1 MTPGRDATLVAVGGE
16 PLATRHGDFVVHRFH
31 NCTTGA
37 APLAVAYGDLAG
49 DAPLLARVHSSC
61 ITSEAYGACDCD
73 CAEQLDHALAHIA
86 SRGRGVLF
94 YLIQEGR
101 GAGVVAKALDRM
113 LVQASGGRLTTFEAY
128 ARLGIPDDQRT
139 YGEVA
144 SMARLL
150 GVRAPLRLLSN
161 NPGKVSAV
169 RDAGAFLDGTEPLQV
184 RASAYSRNYLDA
196 KSRAG
201 QTVAS
206 TAGVDAAVLPEPV
219 AMIAP
224 EPLADAPGLVRL
236 ASYLLPV
243 RGADAAWFRL
253 HVYLDVVARRER
265 IVLTYGT
272 GGDDVLVRLQRE
284 HLLDRF
290 PLRAPRRR
298 RAWDAAVAHVVAH
311 GRGIVCFANEGDDV
325 ADVVAPLVGAHLA
338 GRRAIPLALDGD
350 DPADTAL
357 VERVARPRS

>member
-1 MTPGRDATLVAVGGE
+1 MTPGRDGTLVGVGRE
-16 PLATRHGDFVVHRFH
+16 TLPTRHGDFTVHRFQ

-37 APLAVAYGDLAG
+37 APLAVAFGDLAG
-49 DAPLLARVHSSC
+49 DEPVLARVHSSC

-73 CAEQLDHALAHIA
+73 CAEQLDRALAHIA

-144 SMARLL
+144 GMARLL

-161 NPGKVSAV
+161 NPGKVAAV
-169 RDAGAFLDGTEPLQV
+169 RAAGARVDGTEPLQI

-206 TAGVDAAVLPEPV
+206 TAGVDAAVLPESV
-219 AMIAP
+219 AVIDP
-224 EPLADAPGLVRL
+224 EPLATAPRLVRL

-253 HVYLDVVARRER
+253 HVYLDSVARHER

-284 HLLDRF
+284 RLLDRF

-298 RAWDAAVAHVVAH
+298 AWDLAVAHLVAH
-311 GRGIVCFANEGDDV
+311 GRGVVLFAPEGQAMADV
-325 ADVVAPLVGAHLA
+325 AGPLVGAHVA
-338 GRRAIPLALDGD
+338 GRRAVPLVLDGD

-357 VERVARPRS
+357 VERVTQPRG